1 MLTRPAGETAGRPF
15 ICSLFPRYAGNARRR
30 TRGTL
35 RGLSGGTR
43 DDHQSGRAGRP
54 LGPKPA
60 YPVLNTGT
68 GEGML
73 RPPSNPR
80 PLAPLPEQRTTG
92 GAAPGPPH
100 RCAHGAAAHR
110 CGLRRPRPSG
120 AGRLRPDGGGPPAP
134 KRRGAGPQGRQR
146 RPRAVARPPRV
157 RIEDRAAYGGPAGR
171 RLDPPQAG
179 PEAFP
184 QGSVAP

>member
-1 MLTRPAGETAGRPF
+1 
-15 ICSLFPRYAGNARRR
+15 
-30 TRGTL
+30 
-35 RGLSGGTR
+35 
-43 DDHQSGRAGRP
+43 
-54 LGPKPA
+54 
-60 YPVLNTGT
+60 
-68 GEGML
+68 ML
-73 RPPSNPR
+73 RPPSNTR
-80 PLAPLPEQRTTG
+80 PLAPLPQQRTTG

-110 CGLRRPRPSG
+110 CGLRPPRPGG
-120 AGRLRPDGGGPPAP
+120 AGRLRPGGGGPPAP
-134 KRRGAGPQGRQR
+134 QRRGAGGHE
-146 RPRAVARPPRV
+146 AVSGVRELSPDLRI